1 MSVCVC
7 VCPCNKYRMYYANT
21 KYLGKYFKML
31 GLLKSPS
38 NIFKNPLAGFENITV
53 GQLSYNSQ
61 QLLVY
66 WSLLIV

>member
-1 MSVCVC
+1 
-7 VCPCNKYRMYYANT
+7 
-21 KYLGKYFKML
+21 ML